1 MRKLGKTAGIDEKL
15 GLQVLTIAVLTIL
28 LTAPVG
34 ELGVMLTGTKLL
46 EQKKSFDKSNNVGS
60 SSSPEHNNRPEFV
73 NE

>member
-1 MRKLGKTAGIDEKL
+1 MRKLGRTGADEKL

-34 ELGVMLTGTKLL
+34 ELGVMLSGTKLL
-46 EQKKSFDKSNNVGS
+46 EQKKMTSFDKNSHNGGS
-60 SSSPEHNNRPEFV
+60 SEDNNGAEFV